1 MRNFFMSILL
11 AVFIVIGGMALFAG
25 WFFLSI
31 PDPGKI
37 KGCMVTQMYKVDL
50 CPKNPNYAPLSSIS
64 KYAKDVIII
73 SEDSSFYQHHG
84 FDWFELKNSFRE
96 NWQDKQFS
104 RGGSTITQQLVKN
117 VFLTQEKSIL
127 RKLREAYIT
136 YHIEQQLDKKQILE
150 KYLNVIEF
158 GKGIY
163 GIKRAARHYFGKSP
177 SELNLLESAYLAYL
191 LPNPKIYSQ
200 IYYKGALTQF
210 SRHRILDL
218 SYKMYRFGRIGQDQ
232 YLAAKD
238 YVDHF
243 PWKNLGPDQ
252 IAALQGEAPATG
264 EEYTPF
270 SDAVQ
275 VEPIQGE
282 ETGTATY
289 ELTPEEQRAMTGE
302 ELTPEEEVELENSQL
317 DN

>member
-1 MRNFFMSILL
+1 MIKFFKTIILGVL
-11 AVFIVIGGMALFAG
+11 IVIATVTLFIG

-37 KGCMVTQMYKVDL
+37 KSCMVTEMFKVNL
-50 CPKNPNYAPLSSIS
+50 CDKSADYVKIGGIS
-64 KYAKDVIII
+64 NYAKDVIII

-84 FDWFELKNSFRE
+84 FDMFELKNSFRK
-96 NWQDKQFS
+96 NWKNKSFS

-136 YHIEQQLDKKQILE
+136 YHIEQILDKKQILE
-150 KYLNVIEF
+150 KYLNVVEF

-163 GIKRAARHYFGKSP
+163 GIKRAARHYFNKPP
-177 SELNLLESAYLAYL
+177 SDLNLLESAYLAYL
-191 LPNPKIYSQ
+191 LPNPKIYSK
-200 IYYKGALTQF
+200 IYYKGALTPF

-218 SYKMYRFGRIGQDQ
+218 CYKMYRFGRIGKDQ

-238 YVDHF
+238 YIDRF
-243 PWKNLGPDQ
+243 PWRNLGPDQ
-252 IAALQGEAPATG
+252 IAALQGEAPVG
-264 EEYTPF
+264 DIPF
-270 SDAVQ
+270 TDDIKMDA
-275 VEPIQGE
+275 IQSE
-282 ETGTATY
+282 ETPSDY
-289 ELTPEEQRAMTGE
+289 ELTPEEQRALEGG
-302 ELTPEEEVELENSQL
+302 ELTPEEEIQLENSQL

>member
-1 MRNFFMSILL
+1 MRNFFMSIVLGI
-11 AVFIVIGGMALFAG
+11 FIVVGGLVLFAG
-25 WFFLSI
+25 WFMFSI

-50 CPKNPNYAPLSSIS
+50 CSKNPDYAPINTIS
-64 KYAKDVIII
+64 KYTKDVIII

-84 FDWFELKNSFRE
+84 FDWFEMKNSFRE
-96 NWQDKQFS
+96 NWQEKQFS

-136 YHIEQQLDKKQILE
+136 YHLEQQLDKKQILE
-150 KYLNVIEF
+150 KYLNVVEF

-163 GIKRAARHYFGKSP
+163 GVKRAARHYFSKGP
-177 SELNLLESAYLAYL
+177 AELNLLESAYLAYL
-191 LPNPKIYSQ
+191 LPNPKIYSK
-200 IYYKGALTQF
+200 IYYKGALTPF

-218 SYKMYRFGRIGQDQ
+218 CYKMYRFGRIGQDQ

-238 YVDHF
+238 YVDQF
-243 PWKNLGPDQ
+243 PWRNLGSDQ
-252 IAALQGEAPATG
+252 IAALQGEAPASG
-264 EEYTPF
+264 GDDLPF
-270 SDAVQ
+270 NDNVH
-275 VEPIQGE
+275 VEPIQSE
-282 ETGTATY
+282 ETPATY
-289 ELTPEEQRAMTGE
+289 EMTPDEKRAMSGD
-302 ELTPEEEVELENSQL
+302 ELSPEEEVELENSQL